1 MLYEWLNVDEL
12 ARWPRYSEHSRE
24 GFDEFLNV
32 ARQVAERYFADH
44 NSRADREPPRLE
56 GGRVRILPEV
66 ESALKAFAAAGLT
79 SATMDN
85 ALGGVQLPQIDRY
98 VRPLAQGRFFATMC
112 LSEPQAGSSL
122 GDVTTLN
129 IVHLVLA
136 RTPGSPPGTKGLSLS
151 DPAGRSG
158 T

>member
-1 MLYEWLNVDEL
+1 M
-12 ARWPRYSEHSRE
+12 
-24 GFDEFLNV
+24 
-32 ARQVAERYFADH
+32 
-44 NSRADREPPRLE
+44 E

>member
-1 MLYEWLNVDEL
+1 M
-12 ARWPRYSEHSRE
+12 
-24 GFDEFLNV
+24 
-32 ARQVAERYFADH
+32 
-44 NSRADREPPRLE
+44 E

-85 ALGGVQLPQIDRY
+85 ALGGVQLPQVIHRACFAWMQGANISTAGYALLSTAGANLILSQGSADQIDRY

>member
-1 MLYEWLNVDEL
+1 LLSIAGANL
-12 ARWPRYSEHSRE
+12 ILSQGS
-24 GFDEFLNV
+24 
-32 ARQVAERYFADH
+32 AD
-44 NSRADREPPRLE
+44 
-56 GGRVRILPEV
+56 
-66 ESALKAFAAAGLT
+66 
-79 SATMDN
+79 
-85 ALGGVQLPQIDRY
+85 QIDRY

-122 GDVTTLN
+122 GDVTTLASPDAHGNYRIRGTKMWISGGDHEMGEN

>member
-1 MLYEWLNVDEL
+1 M
-12 ARWPRYSEHSRE
+12 
-24 GFDEFLNV
+24 
-32 ARQVAERYFADH
+32 
-44 NSRADREPPRLE
+44 E

-122 GDVTTLN
+122 GDVTTLASLDAHGNYRIRGTKMWISGGDHEMGEN

-136 RTPGSPPGTKGLSLS
+136 RTPGSPTGTKGLSLFIVPKYLVTETGERGQRN
-151 DPAGRSG
+151 DVVLAG
-158 T
+158 